1 MDNAK
6 LRNKK
11 VKVKNLVSQRVLLS
25 VPELRLR
32 RVWEKK
38 GAVMTIPFEQL
49 EEAMY
54 SPGVENLFTEGIL
67 GIDDMEIKIAL
78 GLEPEDAVAPV
89 NIITLSDAEMQRY
102 LTAMPVFEF
111 KEKIKELPYQQIME
125 LANYAITHEIANFE
139 KAEIL
144 KQFIDIDI
152 MSAIKLNRDDKAVQ
166 EG

>member
-1 MDNAK
+1 MDIEK

-11 VKVKNLVSQRVLLS
+11 VKIKNLVSQRVLLS

-38 GAVMTIPFEQL
+38 GAVMTIPFDQL
-49 EEAMY
+49 EEAIY

-67 GIDDMEIKIAL
+67 GIDDMEVKIAL

-102 LTAMPVFEF
+102 LTVMPAFEF
-111 KEKIKELPYQQIME
+111 KEKVRELPYQQVME
-125 LANYAITHEIANFE
+125 LANYAIAHEIANFE

-144 KQFIDIDI
+144 KQLINIDI
-152 MSAIKLNRDDKAVQ
+152 MSAIKLNRDDMAVQ